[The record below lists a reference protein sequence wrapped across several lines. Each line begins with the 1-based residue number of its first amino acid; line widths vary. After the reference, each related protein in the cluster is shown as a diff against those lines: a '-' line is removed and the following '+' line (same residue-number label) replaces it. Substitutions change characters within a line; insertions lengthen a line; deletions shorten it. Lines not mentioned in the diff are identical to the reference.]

1 MGKLINGVGRMNLI
15 WLYIASKTKLDDK
28 NDSEKE
34 KANRGEG
41 FAFVWWANFGL
52 DIYLIS
58 QLSVVLGG

>member
-1 MGKLINGVGRMNLI
+1 MNLI
-15 WLYIASKTKLDDK
+15 WLYIASKTKLDNK

-34 KANRGEG
+34 KANRSEG

-58 QLSVVLGG
+58 QLPVVLGG